1 MRQNVWDSVFMIMM
15 VYSQKLLPQTFQP
28 AVYDNQFS
36 SAVSKLTSMRNKLN
50 IDSWKQKLSFVR
62 VMVHKNYQ
70 KYYLGKIKT
79 KFSENKDYQM
89 ATFVKIKFSM
99 PENASFQGYFTEV
112 SFDTSEG
119 NQLSYFQNGYLKKI
133 FNDVT
138 THIIR

>member
-28 AVYDNQFS
+28 AVYDNQLS
-36 SAVSKLTSMRNKLN
+36 SAVSKLTSMKNKLN

-70 KYYLGKIKT
+70 KYYLEKIKT
-79 KFSENKDYQM
+79 KFSEKKDYQM
-89 ATFVKIKFSM
+89 ATFVKIKFYM
-99 PENASFQGYFTEV
+99 LENASFQGYFTEV

-119 NQLSYFQNGYLKKI
+119 NQLSYFQNGYLKKKSLMMSRP
-133 FNDVT
+133 T
-138 THIIR
+138 